1 MVATCRLMVASDA
14 SGEVC
19 MAVMMMMA
27 VGYMPYSRISMR
39 MRGNRRGRTESEGM
53 MLPIRYA
60 GDMGPPAPKAAGR
73 SERQRRRKITYVLVS
88 ERGMMRA
95 SGRTQMTTYSP
106 PDSTI
111 RSRTFSIGVLVGCA
125 RQSLI
130 VLRYSLNTLLSR
142 RADHR

>member
-1 MVATCRLMVASDA
+1 MVTTCRSMVASDA

-19 MAVMMMMA
+19 MAVMMMIA
-27 VGYMPYSRISMR
+27 VGYMPYSYVSTKTQ
-39 MRGNRRGRTESEGM
+39 GDRRGRTESEGM

-88 ERGMMRA
+88 ERVEMRTLR
-95 SGRTQMTTYSP
+95 RTQMTTYNP

-111 RSRTFSIGVLVGCA
+111 RSRTFSIGVFVGCA

-130 VLRYSLNTLLSR
+130 VRRYSLNTLLSR
-142 RADHR
+142 RADYR

>member
-1 MVATCRLMVASDA
+1 MVTTCRSMVASDA

-19 MAVMMMMA
+19 MAVMMMIA

-53 MLPIRYA
+53 MLPMRYA

-73 SERQRRRKITYVLVS
+73 SERQRRRKMTCMIIS
-88 ERGMMRA
+88 MRVEMRT
-95 SGRTQMTTYSP
+95 SRRTQMTTYNP

-111 RSRTFSIGVLVGCA
+111 RSRTFSIGVFVGCA

-130 VLRYSLNTLLSR
+130 VRRYSLNALISR
-142 RADHR
+142 RTGHK